1 MLRNACAFHTFFLG
15 VSQVPE
21 PRKVWCHKLSVS
33 HSSWLCTAFFYST
46 ALNDS
51 NCTTFNSGLEQGLI
65 KKQDSN
71 RAAFYDGLERR
82 TILCLH
88 DYYTLLSLF
97 IHLASLVI
105 SQKKETQRCAS
116 FTTNLFCEMVETPF
130 EHECLL
136 FEPDEMT
143 LLLFCKHPHHPDE
156 NNRLHLK

>member
-1 MLRNACAFHTFFLG
+1 MLRNARAFHTFFLG

-105 SQKKETQRCAS
+105 SQKKRHRD
-116 FTTNLFCEMVETPF
+116 VP
-130 EHECLL
+130 H
-136 FEPDEMT
+136 
-143 LLLFCKHPHHPDE
+143 LLLICSARWSRRPL
-156 NNRLHLK
+156 NTSVCYSSRTR